1 MGFLDNYEDVA
12 TRIKRLH
19 ATHPSN
25 RVETSII
32 DFNAEKGYILV
43 ECRIFREFEDEKP
56 SAIDYAFGRVES
68 YNAQMKRWFVEDTV
82 TSAIGRCAGLLL
94 GTDVRP
100 TLQNMQQVESMPAA
114 FVNEIIED
122 PWNKPFAQVTVT
134 TTREEGFSTA
144 SQAIGEIQS
153 QLGGEIQSESPIC
166 AHGHMILKEGTSP
179 KTGKAYHGYVC
190 PEKVKA
196 KQCSP
201 MWMVLGSDG
210 KWKPQV

>member
-43 ECRIFREFEDEKP
+43 ECRIYREFEDEKP

-100 TLQNMQQVESMPAA
+100 TLQNMQQAEIMPAA
-114 FVNEIIED
+114 FMNEIVED

-134 TTREEGFSTA
+134 TTREEGFATA
-144 SQAIGEIQS
+144 GQAIGEIQS
-153 QLGGEIQSESPIC
+153 QLGGEIHGESPIC

-179 KTGKAYHGYVC
+179 KTGKPYHGFVC
-190 PEKVKA
+190 PEKIKA